1 MKIKS
6 YLYIALFGLISLACA
21 RFEEEAIQES
31 APLVEMRL
39 TACMDS
45 EEAITKTYLDGQP
58 VASVRNTYW
67 MPEDAIGVTG
77 SKNVAKFENICEDTT
92 SVAFFEGQY
101 ESLNTYY
108 AFYPYSADASF
119 SSSDASLTLN
129 IPQVQKYQENTFAT
143 DVVPMV
149 AKFNIGDSL
158 YFKNICGGFVVKMTG
173 TEKVQSLRLTAYTSN
188 GSDAK
193 ISGPFKVNMKSETF
207 EMEPTESSMTSILV
221 DCADGVQLNEVE
233 PTAFHFIL
241 PPAVY
246 NGIKLLVTTTDGA
259 RMIKS
264 TDKAVNIRRSNISYI
279 SAFKF
284 EDNVV
289 PVDLSQQGH
298 SNCYIVP
305 EVGIYSF
312 DATVIGNGTFGMIDN
327 AGFHTEDYHIT
338 PESVEVLWQDR
349 ENVIYDV
356 TLREGRVHFLSDGV
370 EGNALVAVIDAS
382 GNILWSWHIWSTD
395 QPKEQKYVNG
405 TGTYMV
411 LDRNL
416 GATRASRG
424 EGNDW
429 QDGIGTVYF
438 WGRKDPFYA
447 ETFIRGKE
455 SLSMEESI
463 LNPTTSHSTGS
474 WTNYKAWMDP
484 YISNAWS
491 IEQKTIYDPCPA
503 GYRVPIE
510 NIWNGFTL
518 TNSTSTNIDE
528 FNIEGTYDC
537 GFEFYINDAKTE
549 TAWYPPTHSITWSS
563 DYWEVG
569 AEGRYWSVN
578 PVEGNK
584 KKRYF
589 HFMHNSPTDTNV
601 EIGVDI
607 DNGWALSVR
616 CMKDQ
621 MAHNISVE
629 LSGVHNVTQTSAYVT
644 GEVAVQGNFEVE
656 KSGYV
661 IGTDSSVSVDNGRV
675 VYSDAKTGDISK
687 TIDDLSPMTQ
697 YYIKAFAVTADGR
710 VYYSY
715 VKHFI
720 TPNESGIIDLN
731 LNESANCYIVDSKS
745 ATYCFDLV
753 KGNSSE
759 SVGAAVSAE
768 ILWETYNSLEEVLQG
783 TVVSSVSIEGN
794 HVIMKIQDDARHGN
808 ALVVA
813 RDASGVILWS
823 WHIWVTDFDPEVT
836 AQTYIS
842 GAVMMD
848 RNLGALR
855 AIPGDPSVNGLFYQ
869 WGRKDPQLSAYNGD
883 TFITAYPSDVK
894 QYTDSENAQNLDF
907 AIQNPSTVLAAGYN
921 KIGSW
926 NYDKTIYDPCPAGWR
941 VPDAGPGVWE
951 GIDTHVM
958 RDGGYY
964 FETPYSTPTAFYPAT
979 GYTHGDNNSIM
990 YYGGAIYSWSCT
1002 NVNDKNDKSAYTMCM
1017 YYETHDPQRSTGKN
1031 NEHPVRCMKI
1041 DNTGETGRGDDYIV
1055 DDEYEW

>member
-67 MPEDAIGVTG
+67 LPEDAIGVTG

-207 EMEPTESSMTSILV
+207 EMEPTESSKTSILI
-221 DCADGVQLNEVE
+221 DCGDGVQLNEGE

-264 TDKAVNIRRSNISYI
+264 TGKAVNIRRSNISYI

-312 DATVIGNGTFGMIDN
+312 DATVIGNGAFGLIDN

>member
-1 MKIKS
+1 
-6 YLYIALFGLISLACA
+6 
-21 RFEEEAIQES
+21 
-31 APLVEMRL
+31 
-39 TACMDS
+39 
-45 EEAITKTYLDGQP
+45 
-58 VASVRNTYW
+58 
-67 MPEDAIGVTG
+67 
-77 SKNVAKFENICEDTT
+77 
-92 SVAFFEGQY
+92 
-101 ESLNTYY
+101 
-108 AFYPYSADASF
+108 
-119 SSSDASLTLN
+119 
-129 IPQVQKYQENTFAT
+129 
-143 DVVPMV
+143 
-149 AKFNIGDSL
+149 
-158 YFKNICGGFVVKMTG
+158 
-173 TEKVQSLRLTAYTSN
+173 
-188 GSDAK
+188 
-193 ISGPFKVNMKSETF
+193 
-207 EMEPTESSMTSILV
+207 
-221 DCADGVQLNEVE
+221 
-233 PTAFHFIL
+233 
-241 PPAVY
+241 
-246 NGIKLLVTTTDGA
+246 
-259 RMIKS
+259 
-264 TDKAVNIRRSNISYI
+264 
-279 SAFKF
+279 
-284 EDNVV
+284 
-289 PVDLSQQGH
+289 
-298 SNCYIVP
+298 
-305 EVGIYSF
+305 
-312 DATVIGNGTFGMIDN
+312 
-327 AGFHTEDYHIT
+327 
-338 PESVEVLWQDR
+338 
-349 ENVIYDV
+349 
-356 TLREGRVHFLSDGV
+356 
-370 EGNALVAVIDAS
+370 
-382 GNILWSWHIWSTD
+382 
-395 QPKEQKYVNG
+395 
-405 TGTYMV
+405 
-411 LDRNL
+411 
-416 GATRASRG
+416 
-424 EGNDW
+424 
-429 QDGIGTVYF
+429 
-438 WGRKDPFYA
+438 
-447 ETFIRGKE
+447 
-455 SLSMEESI
+455 MEESI

-474 WTNYKAWMDP
+474 WNDYKAWMDP
-484 YISNAWS
+484 YISDAWS

-578 PVEGNK
+578 PVEVNK

-629 LSGVHNVTQTSAYVT
+629 LSGVHNVTQTSAYIT

-687 TIDDLSPMTQ
+687 TIDGLSPMTQ
-697 YYIKAFAVTADGR
+697 YYIKAFAVTVDGR

-753 KGNSSE
+753 KGNGSE

-813 RDASGVILWS
+813 RDVSGVILWS

-1017 YYETHDPQRSTGKN
+1017 YYETHDPQRSTAKN